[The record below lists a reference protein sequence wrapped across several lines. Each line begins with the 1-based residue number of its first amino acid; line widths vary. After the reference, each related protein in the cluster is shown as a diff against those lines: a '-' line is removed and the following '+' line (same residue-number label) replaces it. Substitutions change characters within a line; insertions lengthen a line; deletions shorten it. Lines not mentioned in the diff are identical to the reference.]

1 MILSKRSANFN
12 MVFVY
17 QLTYQHRSPIF
28 YLLAQ
33 VQPPLMSKHGFTIR
47 KFVMGSHAPEGVF
60 HFSAI
65 VTTWKQLI
73 VVSKSSCPFFSFC
86 LPQYIQVGTKTSIST
101 LVFKLVYCFS
111 FFTLSHNLS
120 QSGLRTISVLL
131 FFALPSSVEL
141 SATGLNFPLPAAVR
155 RAGSML

>member
-1 MILSKRSANFN
+1 MITNPNPRRIIDMILSKRSANFN

-28 YLLAQ
+28 YLLAE
-33 VQPPLMSKHGFTIR
+33 VQPPLISKHGFTIR
-47 KFVMGSHAPEGVF
+47 KFVLGSHAPDPVF

-86 LPQYIQVGTKTSIST
+86 LPQYIQVGMKTSIST
-101 LVFKLVYCFS
+101 LETC
-111 FFTLSHNLS
+111 
-120 QSGLRTISVLL
+120 LL
-131 FFALPSSVEL
+131 FFLFYTVPQSFPIRIENDLRPSVLCS
-141 SATGLNFPLPAAVR
+141 PLFR
-155 RAGSML
+155 

>member
-1 MILSKRSANFN
+1 MITNPNPRRIIDMILSKRSANFN

-47 KFVMGSHAPEGVF
+47 KFVLGSHAPDPVF

-73 VVSKSSCPFFSFC
+73 VVSKIPALSFHFVCRNTFKWERKPPF
-86 LPQYIQVGTKTSIST
+86 Q
-101 LVFKLVYCFS
+101 
-111 FFTLSHNLS
+111 
-120 QSGLRTISVLL
+120 
-131 FFALPSSVEL
+131 
-141 SATGLNFPLPAAVR
+141 
-155 RAGSML
+155 

>member
-33 VQPPLMSKHGFTIR
+33 VQPPLISKHGFTIR
-47 KFVMGSHAPEGVF
+47 KFVLGSHAPDPVF

-86 LPQYIQVGTKTSIST
+86 LPQYIQVGMKTPFQLS
-101 LVFKLVYCFS
+101 KLVYCFS